1 MTLTID
7 RTSIAIGGTARLT
20 AVVSEAS
27 FTAPHN
33 GTMVTF
39 TGGLGTFN
47 PIEAPTVGGI
57 ARTTYTGTTSGTSK
71 LGAFSG
77 PAKATEIEVLV
88 GSAAAERVTVRTEPA
103 TLPAQG
109 GTVTVIANVQDKGG
123 SGLPHAA
130 VNFTVDNG
138 TLSANTAFTDAN
150 GEARVTLTTT
160 RTTKVDANVSGKS
173 ATQFTLTAL
182 AAPTVTVGSCSAT
195 PFVGVAVSCTITPT
209 VTTGGAPITNVVV
222 NWGDGTP
229 EVSLGPITGAT
240 VSSHVYSR
248 ADTYTVVATATDAN
262 GQFGR
267 GSAAVTVNRSLPTV
281 TITCPTTATVGVGGS
296 FTVTPPS
303 SPPIQISNITVD
315 FGDGTSRNLGAP
327 TGATSFTKAYG
338 AEGGYTAVA
347 TITDIVGQRGSASCS
362 VVVGRATSPVVTF
375 TQSSDVSTP
384 ATTAVPES
392 FTVSATTATGVT
404 LRSIVVTRQNG
415 EVLYNATG
423 SGSFAARVTAGDI
436 LTATATDSA
445 GNTGIAQLVVR

>member
-1 MTLTID
+1 MGAPPVVTVGVIVQ
-7 RTSIAIGGTARLT
+7 LT
-20 AVVSEAS
+20 A
-27 FTAPHN
+27 TPTN
-33 GTMVTF
+33 GV
-39 TGGLGTFN
+39 
-47 PIEAPTVGGI
+47 
-57 ARTTYTGTTSGTSK
+57 
-71 LGAFSG
+71 
-77 PAKATEIEVLV
+77 
-88 GSAAAERVTVRTEPA
+88 
-103 TLPAQG
+103 
-109 GTVTVIANVQDKGG
+109 
-123 SGLPHAA
+123 
-130 VNFTVDNG
+130 
-138 TLSANTAFTDAN
+138 
-150 GEARVTLTTT
+150 
-160 RTTKVDANVSGKS
+160 
-173 ATQFTLTAL
+173 AL
-182 AAPTVTVGSCSAT
+182 HDPTVTVGAASAVNVNWVADFPDT
-195 PFVGVAVSCTITPT
+195 FASTLVVRVVVSVTRASPFASVNAVFALSVPLSTVKLTAACGRPLPPLSCTLAI
-209 VTTGGAPITNVVV
+209 
-222 NWGDGTP
+222 
-229 EVSLGPITGAT
+229 
-240 VSSHVYSR
+240 
-248 ADTYTVVATATDAN
+248 
-262 GQFGR
+262 
-267 GSAAVTVNRSLPTV
+267 
-281 TITCPTTATVGVGGS
+281 
-296 FTVTPPS
+296 TVTPPS